1 MSGTVVVEGR
11 RQPVCRRHRPRRPAG
26 HRGQRLVALRHLDE
40 GHRHRRARQ
49 YRPHVGL
56 HGAVGQPRGAR
67 RCRRGAGRFASTRRG
82 CSCAAAVKS
91 LGADCIEKEMRP
103 EHLELLAGPA
113 RAGRRRPTS
122 SRKSSRATARPA
134 RSTISTSTTPT
145 RIEADSMTYKNPP
158 TTPRKSATFDDYTL
172 SEIRRAAATGIYD
185 IRGGGAKRKLPHF
198 DDLLFLGASISR
210 YPLEGYRERC
220 DTSVV
225 LGARYR
231 QEADRAEDPDHHRRH
246 ELRLAVRPGQGS
258 ARPRRHA
265 RRHLD
270 HHRRRRHDRG
280 GARPFAR
287 RWSTSTCR
295 RATA

>member
-1 MSGTVVVEGR
+1 
-11 RQPVCRRHRPRRPAG
+11 
-26 HRGQRLVALRHLDE
+26 
-40 GHRHRRARQ
+40 
-49 YRPHVGL
+49 
-56 HGAVGQPRGAR
+56 
-67 RCRRGAGRFASTRRG
+67 
-82 CSCAAAVKS
+82 
-91 LGADCIEKEMRP
+91 
-103 EHLELLAGPA
+103 
-113 RAGRRRPTS
+113 
-122 SRKSSRATARPA
+122 
-134 RSTISTSTTPT
+134 
-145 RIEADSMTYKNPP
+145 MTYHNPP

-220 DTSVV
+220 GTDVV
-225 LGARYR
+225 LGARYAKKPIELKIPITIAGMSFGSLSG
-231 QEADRAEDPDHHRRH
+231 QAKEALGRGATH
-246 ELRLAVRPGQGS
+246 
-258 ARPRRHA
+258 

-287 RWSTSTCR
+287 RWSISTCR